1 MTNTSLVVQ
10 ERGILR
16 AGRYCIKFD
25 RRLSWVRNWNQ
36 LLVFQNFEVGFFGQ
50 GKSILMKGRYRIK
63 CEQRPSEVGNS
74 NLLLVFQ
81 NFELHCLCIRKG
93 CSEKIAKT

>member
-1 MTNTSLVVQ
+1 MVQ

-16 AGRYCIKFD
+16 EGGYRIKFD
-25 RRLSWVRNWNQ
+25 QTLSWVRNWNQ

-50 GKSILMKGRYRIK
+50 GKCILRKGRYRIK
-63 CEQRPSEVGNS
+63 FEQRPLEVGNP

-93 CSEKIAKT
+93 CSEKTAKT

>member
-1 MTNTSLVVQ
+1 M
-10 ERGILR
+10 
-16 AGRYCIKFD
+16 
-25 RRLSWVRNWNQ
+25 RNRNP

-50 GKSILMKGRYRIK
+50 GKCVLRKGLYRIK
-63 CEQRPSEVGNS
+63 FEQRPSQVGNL

-93 CSEKIAKT
+93 YSEKTAKT